1 MTLKADIGKV
11 PASVW
16 SLAAGAAAA
25 LAQPPFGV
33 LPGLLAYGGVMLLTE
48 QAQTLR
54 GAFWRGWLAGAAYFG
69 IGCWWVGEAFLVDAK
84 TFGWMAPIAVAALAG
99 GLALFWGAAGTL
111 YRALKPAGASR
122 VLIFAAVLSLLEYG
136 RGHLLTGFPWDLPGT
151 SWRAGG
157 PVSQA
162 ASLVGAYGLTWITLT
177 VAATPA
183 LLIENWRSRRAQI
196 AVGVAATALA
206 GLVLFGMLQSS
217 PQGSAGRVRIVQPN
231 QPELASYSA
240 ADSARILADYV
251 ALTALPRPRPGPIT
265 VIWPE
270 GAIPDALDAYLA
282 TGTASRTAILNALQ
296 EGDTL
301 MVGGYRV
308 DQSRAEPLYY
318 NSLAIFRREGAQGL
332 VPLGVYDKRH
342 LVPFGEYLPLRPLLH
357 LVGFQKLVPIGDG
370 FSSGPAAPP
379 LTLPGRV
386 VQPLICY
393 EALFPGLARQR
404 FGSSGPRPDLLVNV
418 STDAWFGATSGPW
431 QHLNQAAY
439 RAIEEAVPML
449 RDAPTGVSA
458 VIDARGRILGKLG
471 LGERGAIDADIPK
484 AAPLSL
490 YAQVGDLFFWL
501 MIAVSFSLRLCSLG
515 FALGLRDTCASCG
528 QERPKALL

>member
-1 MTLKADIGKV
+1 VKLTTAMGKV

-16 SLAAGAAAA
+16 ALAAGVAAA
-25 LAQPPFGV
+25 LAQPPFGF
-33 LPGLLAYGGVMLLTE
+33 LLGLLAYGGVMLLTE
-48 QAQTLR
+48 RAQTIR

-99 GLALFWGAAGTL
+99 GLALFWGAAGAL
-111 YRALKPAGASR
+111 YRALKPKGPAR
-122 VLIFAAVLSLLEYG
+122 VLVFAGVFSLLEYG
-136 RGHLLTGFPWDLPGT
+136 RGHLFTGFPWDLPGT
-151 SWRAGG
+151 SWPAGG

-162 ASLVGAYGLTWITLT
+162 ASLVGAYGLTWITLA
-177 VAATPA
+177 VASAPA
-183 LLIENWRSRRAQI
+183 VLIDDWRNRGAQI
-196 AVGVAATALA
+196 TVGVAAASLA
-206 GLVLFGMLQSS
+206 GLFLFGLVQST

-251 ALTALPRPRPGPIT
+251 ALTAQPRPRPGPIT

-270 GAIPDALDAYLA
+270 GAIPDALDTYLA
-282 TGTASRTAILNALQ
+282 TGTASRAAILNALQ

-318 NSLAIFRREGAQGL
+318 NSLAIFRREAGAGL
-332 VPLGVYDKRH
+332 TLLGVYDKRH
-342 LVPFGEYLPLRPLLH
+342 LVPFGEYLPLKPILH
-357 LVGFQKLVPIGDG
+357 LIGFQKLVPVGDG

-379 LTLPGRV
+379 LKLPDRV

-393 EALFPGLARQR
+393 EALFPSLARQG
-404 FGSSGPRPDLLVNV
+404 FGASGPRPDLLVNV

-439 RAIEEAVPML
+439 RAIEEGVPML

-458 VIDARGRILGKLG
+458 VIDARGRIISQLG
-471 LGERGAIDADIPK
+471 LGARGVIDADIPL
-484 AAPLSL
+484 A
-490 YAQVGDLFFWL
+490 AQVSPYARAGDLFFGL
-501 MIAVSFSLRLCSLG
+501 MLAVSFSIRLCSLW
-515 FALGLRDTCASCG
+515 FRAKIA
-528 QERPKALL
+528 